1 MPPGPAKPSRTNLVS
16 IPPIGESEDWKSA
29 LEASSAN
36 RESASAFRAVAL
48 ACAKPPPPFADP
60 ALVTGGMRHARSART
75 PHINARKQEYP
86 DDVDEMPVPGG
97 ELEAKMLRRREMSE
111 IGTKQAH
118 DQEDRA
124 DDDMRAVKAGRH
136 EESGAVDVAAE
147 IEPGMAVF
155 VGLHASECQTKRD
168 RQDQAPLEPLA
179 VVLQKR
185 VVRPGHGRARGEQ
198 DQGVEQRQVPRVEGL
213 GSLWRPHPAKQLF

>member
-75 PHINARKQEYP
+75 PHINAGKQEDP
-86 DDVDEMPVPGG
+86 NDVDEMPVPRG
-97 ELEAKMLRRREMSE
+97 ELEAEMLRRREMSK

-118 DQEDRA
+118 DQKRRA
-124 DDDMRAVKAGRH
+124 DDDVCAMEAGRH

-147 IEPGMAVF
+147 IEPRMAVF
-155 VGLHASECQTKRD
+155 VGLHAGECQTKHD
-168 RQDQAPLEPLA
+168 RQDQPPLEALA

-185 VVRPGHGRARGEQ
+185 VVRPGHGRAGGEQ
-198 DQGVEQRQVPRVEGL
+198 DQRIEERQVPRVEGL
-213 GSLWRPHPAKQLF
+213 GSLRRPHPAK